1 MYGRYKTG
9 KGYFTIFTSLW
20 NHLIF
25 ITFVRIAENN
35 VMKKLLNILLL
46 LFVSLLAHAQ
56 LNCTFTHYSQ
66 ENGLSENSVM
76 DMVQDHDGMIWFATW
91 DGINRFNGYDFKVYK
106 ARKENEMRWS
116 SNRVDHLQVD
126 KQGDVWCI
134 TYDGRVF
141 RFDKRMETFTEV
153 PADGQGKDLIITSIL
168 PLDNGT
174 VWLLTDKNGGI
185 RVVPDKKTG
194 KLASKVYLSTVVKE
208 KGTAINTVFLD
219 ANNKEWLLTQ
229 DGLFAIDGAS
239 GKKSSFFVN
248 TRLEAGHAKQSF
260 FAATSVN
267 EHVYFTSGYGCV
279 WKYSLKDESF
289 ELKKLELRDDII
301 AIHRLADNK
310 IIMATSKSGFVVGD
324 AALDSLKYYNPVDQ
338 FDFSRYPVRSMYV
351 DSCNEVWFEVKKIG
365 GVCHFNPSTQTFK
378 VEQISVEQEPGNAPK
393 FAVCEDRQ
401 GNLWVHPVGGGLS
414 WFDRKNNCLKP
425 FYNEAGTDSWRF
437 SNKLHAMMLDHQGNL
452 WLGTHSKGL
461 DKVTFFKN
469 EFHLIKPFDCNY
481 DTNANQVR
489 ALCEDSRKQLWVGTR
504 DGKISVCSLDF
515 HFQGYLTTDGRIST
529 SGTPFKGSAYK
540 IMEDSHQHIWIATK
554 GNGLLQL
561 VPQGNAYKLY
571 HYVYDVA
578 NIYSLSH
585 NSVYDLCEDSFGRIW
600 VVTFGGG
607 INYIERKND
616 GSVRF
621 INSRNNLK
629 SYPIERCYKAR
640 RIRLDRNGTLW
651 LATSNGLL
659 SFSEKFARPDAINFH
674 LYVSTPG
681 RQEALTC
688 NDIYDILLTHDN
700 KLFFATFG
708 GGLNELTHIDEQGD
722 ALFGSYGTQDG
733 LPTEVL
739 FSLAE
744 DKNGNIWMGSE
755 SGLSRMNQ
763 ANGHFD
769 NFLKLEIGEELL
781 FEESTAIASSDGRLL
796 FGTNRGLL
804 SFRPDQIRKNAYVP
818 EIVFSGLKIANK
830 VIVPKSGSV
839 LPESLN
845 SLSHLVLSHKENTVT
860 FSFAALD
867 MSFPENV
874 KYAYMLEGFDKE
886 WNYVGKQR
894 TATYTNLPKGDY
906 VFRVRSTNGAGIW
919 VDNEHTL
926 NITVKPSFWETPY
939 AYALY
944 VLVFILVLLGGAY
957 ILFLIYRL
965 KHEVSVEQQVT
976 DMKLRFFT
984 NISHELRTPLTLIE
998 GPLEYILKRSDLSKE
1013 VREQLQV
1020 VERNTHRM
1028 LRLVN
1033 QILDFRKIQNH
1044 KMKLCVEQIDI
1055 VSFVHKIMEN
1065 FESVAESNKIDFIFE
1080 SEQPVLKLWVDADK
1094 VEKIVF
1100 NLLSNAFKYTQPGK
1114 TITVFVHDNEESVT
1128 VGVQDQGIGIP
1139 ESKKNSLFVRFETL
1153 LDKNL
1158 FNPNSSG
1165 IGLSLVKELVEM
1177 HHATIRVTS
1186 KEGEG
1191 SCFMVDFLKG
1201 KEHYGEDVEFV
1212 LSDSVEMVD
1221 AISRQEIPDEA
1232 VTVAET
1238 PSSEAAQTEAA
1249 LEKTMLLV
1257 EDNLE
1262 LRFFLRSIFS
1272 SRFRIIEAANG
1283 VEGMEKA
1290 VKYIP
1295 DIIISDIMMPEKDGI
1310 TLVRELREEL
1320 STSHIPI
1327 VLLTAKTD
1335 IDTKLQSLKLGADS
1349 YITKPFSA
1357 TYLEARVDNL
1367 LARRQ
1372 KLRQFYCEHLMDINP
1387 PEVANEEA
1395 EVDLM
1400 SQQDRRFLDRLTEFM
1415 ERNIDNGDLVVDD
1428 LVHEMA
1434 VSRSVFFKKLKSLTG
1449 LAPIEFVKEMRVKR
1463 AAQLIETGEF
1473 NMTQISYMVGIN
1485 DPRYFSKC
1493 FKQRFGMTPTEY
1505 KDKRKNK

>member
-1 MYGRYKTG
+1 MRKFFY
-9 KGYFTIFTSLW
+9 
-20 NHLIF
+20 
-25 ITFVRIAENN
+25 
-35 VMKKLLNILLL
+35 ILLL
-46 LFVSLLAHAQ
+46 LFVSALAQAQ
-56 LNCTFTHYSQ
+56 MNCTFTHYSQ

-106 ARKENEMRWS
+106 ARKENDMRWS

-126 KQGDVWCI
+126 KYGDVWCI
-134 TYDGRVF
+134 TYDGKAF
-141 RFDKRMETFTEV
+141 RFDKRMEAFTEV
-153 PADGQGKDLIITSIL
+153 AANGAEKDLVITSIL

-185 RVVPDKKTG
+185 RVVPDRKTG
-194 KLASKVYLSTVVKE
+194 TLASKVYLSTASKE
-208 KGTAINTVFLD
+208 KGTAIKTVFLD
-219 ANNKEWLLTQ
+219 KKNREWLLTK
-229 DGLFAIDGAS
+229 DGLLCIEGNN
-239 GKKSSFFVN
+239 GKQTPFFVN
-248 TRLEAGHAKQSF
+248 THPESGRPNQSF
-260 FAATSVN
+260 FSAAFVN
-267 EHVYFTSGYGCV
+267 GHVYFTSNKGRV
-279 WKYSLKDESF
+279 WKYSLKDETF
-289 ELKKLELRDDII
+289 ELKDLGLQDDVISIRELSGG
-301 AIHRLADNK
+301 K
-310 IIMATSKSGFVVGD
+310 VIMATRRSGFVVGD
-324 AALDSLKYYNPVDQ
+324 AALESLKYYGLKNE
-338 FDFSRYPVRSMYV
+338 FDFSQHPIRSIYV
-351 DSCNEVWFEVKKIG
+351 DSHNEVWFEVNKIG
-365 GVCHFNPSTQTFK
+365 TVCHFNPSTEVFK
-378 VEQISVEQEPGNAPK
+378 VEQVPVEKEPGDAPK
-393 FAVCEDRQ
+393 FAVCEDKQ

-414 WFDRKNNCLKP
+414 WFDRENNELKP
-425 FYNEAGTDSWRF
+425 FYNEVGTDAWRF

-469 EFHLIKPFDCNY
+469 EFQLIKPQNCKY

-489 ALCEDSRKQLWVGTR
+489 SLCQDSRKQLWIGTR
-504 DGKISVCSLDF
+504 NSKVSVYSLDF
-515 HFQGYLTTDGRIST
+515 QLQGYLTVDGRISLT
-529 SGTPFKGSAYK
+529 GTPFRGSAYK
-540 IMEDSHQHIWIATK
+540 IIEDSKKNIWIATK
-554 GNGLLQL
+554 GNGIVQL
-561 VPQGNAYKLY
+561 IPQGSGYKML
-571 HYVYDVA
+571 HYTYDA
-578 NIYSLSH
+578 NDIYSLSH
-585 NSVYDLCEDSFGRIW
+585 NNVYDLCEDSYGRIW

-607 INYIERKND
+607 IDYIEKESD

-629 SYPIERCYKAR
+629 SYPMERCYKAR
-640 RIRLDRNGTLW
+640 RMLLDKKGMLW
-651 LATSNGLL
+651 VATSNGLL
-659 SFSEKFARPDAINFH
+659 AFSEKFERPDTIDFH
-674 LYVSTPG
+674 LFVCMPNKREVLS
-681 RQEALTC
+681 C
-688 NDIYDILLTHDN
+688 NDIYDILLTHDGR
-700 KLFFATFG
+700 LFFATFG
-708 GGLNELTHIDEQGD
+708 GGLNELKSLDKKGN
-722 ALFGSYGTQDG
+722 ALFTSYSAKDG
-733 LPTEVL
+733 LPTDVL
-739 FSLAE
+739 SSLAE
-744 DKNGNIWMGSE
+744 DTKGDIWIGSE
-755 SGLSRMNQ
+755 SGLSKMDIVNH
-763 ANGHFD
+763 HFD
-769 NFLKLEIGEELL
+769 NYLKQEIGEELS
-781 FEESTAIASSDGRLL
+781 FEESTAIRAEDGRLL

-804 SFRPDQIRKNAYVP
+804 CFTPELIRKNSYVP
-818 EIVFSGLKIANK
+818 GIVLSGLKIANK
-830 VIVPKSGSV
+830 DVVPRPESV

-845 SLSHLVLSHKENTVT
+845 SLSHLYLSHKENTVT
-860 FSFAALD
+860 LSFAALD

-894 TATYTNLPKGDY
+894 TATYTNLPKGNY
-906 VFRVRSTNGAGIW
+906 VFRVKSTNGAGIW
-919 VDNEHTL
+919 VENERAL
-926 NITVKPSFWETPY
+926 RITVKPSFWETPY
-939 AYALY
+939 AYVIYTLGFMLIL
-944 VLVFILVLLGGAY
+944 LVGAY
-957 ILFLIYRL
+957 TLFVIYRL

-998 GPLEYILKRSDLSKE
+998 GPLEYILKRSDLSKD

-1044 KMKLCVEQIDI
+1044 KMKLCIEQIDI
-1055 VSFVHKIMEN
+1055 VAFVHKIMEN
-1065 FESVAESNKIDFIFE
+1065 FESIAESNKIDFIFE
-1080 SEQPVLKLWVDADK
+1080 TEQPKLKLWVDADK

-1114 TITVFVHDNEESVT
+1114 TITVFIHEYEDTVT
-1128 VGVQDQGIGIP
+1128 VGVQDQGIGIS
-1139 ESKKNSLFVRFETL
+1139 ENKKASLFVRFETL

-1177 HHATIRVTS
+1177 HHASIHVDS

-1191 SCFMVDFLKG
+1191 SCFSVDFLKG
-1201 KEHYGEDVEFV
+1201 KDHYGENAEFV
-1212 LSDSVEMVD
+1212 LSDNVEIIGEASKYSLPVD
-1221 AISRQEIPDEA
+1221 VETPAVAVPEDKPEAVPAADEA
-1232 VTVAET
+1232 DKASVSET
-1238 PSSEAAQTEAA
+1238 
-1249 LEKTMLLV
+1249 KTMLLI

-1272 SRFRIIEAANG
+1272 QRFRIIEAANG
-1283 VEGMEKA
+1283 VEGLEKA
-1290 VKYIP
+1290 IKYVP

-1310 TLVRELREEL
+1310 TLVKELREEL
-1320 STSHIPI
+1320 TTSHIPI

-1335 IDTKLQSLKLGADS
+1335 MDTKLQSLELGADS

-1372 KLRQFYCEHLMDINP
+1372 KLRQFYCDHLMDINP
-1387 PEVANEEA
+1387 PKVENEEE
-1395 EVDLM
+1395 EVDVM
-1400 SQQDRRFLDRLTEFM
+1400 SQQDRRFLEQLTNFM
-1415 ERNIDNGDLVVDD
+1415 ERNIDNGELVVDD

-1449 LAPIEFVKEMRVKR
+1449 LAPIEFIKEMRVKR

-1505 KDKRKNK
+1505 REKQKNK

>member
-1 MYGRYKTG
+1 
-9 KGYFTIFTSLW
+9 
-20 NHLIF
+20 
-25 ITFVRIAENN
+25 
-35 VMKKLLNILLL
+35 MKKLLNILLC

-126 KQGDVWCI
+126 KYGDVWCI

-153 PADGQGKDLIITSIL
+153 LADGLGKDLTITSIL

-194 KLASKVYLSTVVKE
+194 KLTSKIYLSTASKE

-219 ANNKEWLLTQ
+219 KKNKEWLLTK
-229 DGLFAIDGAS
+229 DGLFAIDGTN
-239 GKKSSFFVN
+239 GKKASFFVN
-248 TRLEAGHAKQSF
+248 THLEAGHAGQSF
-260 FAATSVN
+260 FSATSVN
-267 EHVYFTSGYGCV
+267 EHVYFTSSYGRV

-289 ELKKLELRDDII
+289 VLKELSLQDDII
-301 AIHRLADNK
+301 AIHKLPGDK
-310 IIMATSKSGFVVGD
+310 IVMATRKLGFVISD
-324 AALDSLKYYNPVDQ
+324 AALDSVTYYNPVDK
-338 FDFSRYPVRSMYV
+338 FDFSQYPIRSMYV
-351 DSCNEVWFEVKKIG
+351 DSRNEIWFEVRKIG
-365 GVCHFNPSTQTFK
+365 SVCHFNPFTQIFK
-378 VEQISVEQEPGNAPK
+378 VEQVAVEREPGDAPK
-393 FAVCEDRQ
+393 FAICEDKL
-401 GNLWVHPVGGGLS
+401 GNLWVHPFGGGLS
-414 WFDRKNNCLKP
+414 LFDRENNCLSP

-469 EFHLIKPFDCNY
+469 EFHLLKPLDCNY

-489 ALCEDSRKQLWVGTR
+489 ALCEDSRKQLWIGTR
-504 DGKISVCSLDF
+504 DGKISVYSLAFD
-515 HFQGYLTTDGRIST
+515 FQGYLTIDGRISS

-540 IMEDSHQHIWIATK
+540 IIEDSNKNIWIATK

-561 VPQGNAYKLY
+561 IPQGNEYKLH
-571 HYVYDVA
+571 HYVYDARDV
-578 NIYSLSH
+578 YSLSH
-585 NSVYDLCEDSFGRIW
+585 NSVYDLCEDSLGRIW

-607 INYIERKND
+607 INYIERQDD

-629 SYPIERCYKAR
+629 SYPIDRCYKAR
-640 RIRLDRNGTLW
+640 RMTHDKNGTLW
-651 LATSNGLL
+651 VATSNGLL
-659 SFSEKFARPDAINFH
+659 SFSEKFARPDDINFH
-674 LYVSTPG
+674 LHVSILDQ
-681 RQEALTC
+681 REALTC

-700 KLFFATFG
+700 RMFFATFG
-708 GGLNELTHIDEQGD
+708 GGLNELKSVDEQGN
-722 ALFGSYGTQDG
+722 ASFISYGTKDG

-744 DKNGNIWMGSE
+744 DKDGNIWMGSE
-755 SGLSRMNQ
+755 SGLSKMNIV
-763 ANGHFD
+763 NHHFD
-769 NFLKLEIGEELL
+769 NYLKQEIGEELL
-781 FEESTAIASSDGRLL
+781 FEESTAIASTDGRLL
-796 FGTNRGLL
+796 FGTNRGMLC
-804 SFRPDQIRKNAYVP
+804 FAPQQVRKNAYVP

-830 VIVPKSGSV
+830 VIVPEAGSV

-845 SLSHLVLSHKENTVT
+845 SLSHLSLSHKENTVT

-867 MSFPENV
+867 MSFSENV
-874 KYAYMLEGFDKE
+874 KYAYILEGFDKE

-894 TATYTNLPKGDY
+894 TATYTNLPKGKY
-906 VFRVRSTNGAGIW
+906 VFRVKSTNGAGIW
-919 VDNEHTL
+919 VENEHSL
-926 NITVKPSFWETPY
+926 NITVKPSFWETTY
-939 AYALY
+939 AFILY
-944 VLVFILVLLGGAY
+944 ILVFIAVLLGGAY

-998 GPLEYILKRSDLSKE
+998 GPLEFILKRSDLSKE

-1065 FESVAESNKIDFIFE
+1065 FESVAESNKIDFMFE

-1114 TITVFVHDNEESVT
+1114 TITVFVHENEDSVT

-1139 ESKKNSLFVRFETL
+1139 ENKKNSLFVRFETL

-1177 HHATIRVTS
+1177 HHATIRVES

-1212 LSDSVEMVD
+1212 LSDNVEVMD
-1221 AISRQEIPDEA
+1221 AISKQDVPDDA
-1232 VTVAET
+1232 VTV
-1238 PSSEAAQTEAA
+1238 PDVAASDASQDKTAA
-1249 LEKTMLLV
+1249 EKTMLLV

-1272 SRFRIIEAANG
+1272 PRFRIIEAANG
-1283 VEGMEKA
+1283 VEGLEKA

-1320 STSHIPI
+1320 TTSHIPV

-1335 IDTKLQSLKLGADS
+1335 MDTKLQSLQQGADS

-1372 KLRQFYCEHLMDINP
+1372 KLRQFYCERLMNVNP
-1387 PEVANEEA
+1387 PEVENEE
-1395 EVDLM
+1395 EEIDMM
-1400 SQQDRRFLDRLTEFM
+1400 SQQDRRFLERLTEFM

-1449 LAPIEFVKEMRVKR
+1449 LAPIEFIKEMRVKR

-1473 NMTQISYMVGIN
+1473 NMTQIAYMVGIN

-1505 KDKRKNK
+1505 KDRQKSK